1 MVAEIMA
8 VVLTVMETVNTTRKE
23 DSFPPTS
30 NYKKKIMIESVK
42 KLIIRIKYEFL
53 WTHNEKYL
61 ENTAKG
67 WTRSLENLK
76 LNINEDELQRA
87 YEYGLKLNLFTYGVT
102 IQNLI
107 TAIQK
112 YLEYKKTKLDRRLL

>member
-1 MVAEIMA
+1 
-8 VVLTVMETVNTTRKE
+8 
-23 DSFPPTS
+23 
-30 NYKKKIMIESVK
+30 MIESVK